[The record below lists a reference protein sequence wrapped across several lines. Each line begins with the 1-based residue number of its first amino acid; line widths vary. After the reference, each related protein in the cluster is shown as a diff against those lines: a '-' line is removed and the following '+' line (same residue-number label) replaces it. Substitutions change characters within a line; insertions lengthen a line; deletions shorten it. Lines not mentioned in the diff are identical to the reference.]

1 MLENLLYEDFTP
13 MIIYF
18 VFYMYTLS
26 GFIVPKPP
34 SFETVFCWTVS
45 HFDTVRPSIFP
56 TLRISENSLSIFALE
71 FLVSGLSNY
80 NMKLQS
86 SQRAWHHTGKQYNK
100 QNIGKIID
108 I

>member
-71 FLVSGLSNY
+71 FLVSG
-80 NMKLQS
+80 
-86 SQRAWHHTGKQYNK
+86 
-100 QNIGKIID
+100 NIKFQHEFSIKPESLTSHWETIQEVQTSEK
-108 I
+108 